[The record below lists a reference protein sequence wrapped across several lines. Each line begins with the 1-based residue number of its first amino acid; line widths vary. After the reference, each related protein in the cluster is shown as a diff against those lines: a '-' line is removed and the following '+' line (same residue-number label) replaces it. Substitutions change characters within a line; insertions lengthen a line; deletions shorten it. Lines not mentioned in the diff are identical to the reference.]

1 MLYPLFLVIW
11 NEELFPSDW
20 KEGIIVMIPKKGH
33 LGNCS
38 NWWGITLLAT
48 VSKIFNKIILERIM
62 EPLEKKIRKE
72 QAGFHPNWSCI
83 DQINTLRLIKID

>member
-20 KEGIIVMIPKKGH
+20 KEGIVVTIPKKGD

-62 EPLEKKIRKE
+62 EPLEKKI
-72 QAGFHPNWSCI
+72 G
-83 DQINTLRLIKID
+83 